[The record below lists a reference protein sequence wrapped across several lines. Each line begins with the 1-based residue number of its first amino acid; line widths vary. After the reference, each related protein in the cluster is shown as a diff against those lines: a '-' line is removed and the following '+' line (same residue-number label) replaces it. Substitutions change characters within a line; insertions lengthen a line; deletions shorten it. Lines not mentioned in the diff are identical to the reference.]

1 MRGGAP
7 CTHAGDASSGVYDV
21 YVARELALGMDE
33 MCSVGVRGLATVW
46 CQVWSF
52 EYAYTFQFAFQ
63 DALGAAAAAFRDA
76 LLPAAAFYR
85 LRDFSI
91 PMASRGGTKLYQVPE
106 PTMCVLYGPN
116 IVGTS
121 FLKRNEKESKA

>member
-1 MRGGAP
+1 MRGGGAP
-7 CTHAGDASSGVYDV
+7 CTHAGDASSGVYDI

-76 LLPAAAFYR
+76 LLPATAFYS

-91 PMASRGGTKLYQVPE
+91 PMAGRGGTKLY
-106 PTMCVLYGPN
+106 
-116 IVGTS
+116 
-121 FLKRNEKESKA
+121 

>member
-1 MRGGAP
+1 MRGAAP

-85 LRDFSI
+85 LCDFSI
-91 PMASRGGTKLYQVPE
+91 PMASPGGTKLYQVPE

-116 IVGTS
+116 IVGPS
-121 FLKRNEKESKA
+121 FLKRNVKESKA